1 MRGPSSD
8 VTPSA
13 GGSPSP
19 AAELPRVSTGA
30 AVLRLGQILG
40 TAAGGTAGQLARRS
54 WRRLTGRPVERG
66 WPEEFARIVERLGPA
81 FIKFAQ
87 IASTREDVLPPRA
100 CGALK
105 RLHDAVE
112 PMNDDEVRRALTE
125 HFGPDWPDT
134 LRDFRLEPLGSG
146 SIACVYPARLADGT
160 PVAVKL
166 RRPDLTDVMRRDVA
180 ILCTVFELAGRLP
193 GLRGAP
199 LSGMARA
206 VGASVL
212 HQLDLGAEA
221 ENLALLCEDLSTL
234 EFIDVPEP
242 VKELCGDSCV
252 VMSFVPGVRERVD
265 VTELSPERRRTLAE
279 QTLRAVFEMLFCT
292 GLVHCDLHP
301 GNLRLAPTGSVVL
314 LDAGF
319 VYRTP
324 EIVRENLALFFLNLG
339 FRNGP
344 RCADAVL
351 ASAGQVD
358 GHSDID
364 AFTEDMTRLVN
375 RFGGTTAKDFDLIA
389 FSTELFAS
397 QRRNGIYASSEFVF
411 PLLALLMVEE
421 TVRRLDPDVDFQAI
435 ARPIVFRAAA
445 GRPAGERRR
454 RLETGARP
462 PVSSEEVL
470 PEAG

>member
-1 MRGPSSD
+1 MS
-8 VTPSA
+8 TP
-13 GGSPSP
+13 P
-19 AAELPRVSTGA
+19 AAPLPRVSTGA
-30 AVLRLGQILG
+30 AALRLGQILT
-40 TAAGGTAGQLARRS
+40 TAAGGTARQVARRS
-54 WRRLTGRPVERG
+54 WRRLTGRQITRG
-66 WPEEFARIVERLGPA
+66 WPEEFARIIERLGPA

-87 IASTREDVLPPRA
+87 IASTREDVMPPRV
-100 CGALK
+100 CGALR

-112 PMNDDEVRRALTE
+112 PMRPDDVRRALTE
-125 HFGPDWPDT
+125 HFGPDWADV
-134 LRDFRLEPLGSG
+134 LRDFSPEPLGSG

-180 ILCTVFELAGRLP
+180 ILCGVFALAGRLP

-199 LSGMARA
+199 LSDMARA

-212 HQLDLGAEA
+212 HQLDLQAEA
-221 ENLALLCEDLSTL
+221 ENLALLHEDLSTL
-234 EFIDVPEP
+234 EFVAVPEP
-242 VKELCGDSCV
+242 VKELCGESCV
-252 VMSFVPGVRERVD
+252 VMGFVPGVREVVD
-265 VTELSPERRRTLAE
+265 VAELNEERRRTLAD
-279 QTLRAVFEMLFCT
+279 QTLRSVFEMLFCT

-301 GNLRLAPTGSVVL
+301 GNLRLTRTGSVVV

-324 EIVRENLALFFLNLG
+324 EVVRENLALFFLNLG

-344 RCADAVL
+344 RCAEAVL
-351 ASAGQVD
+351 ASAEQVD
-358 GHSDID
+358 KHSDID
-364 AFTEDMTRLVN
+364 AFVEDMTRLVD
-375 RFGGTTAKDFDLIA
+375 RFGGTTARDFDLIE

-411 PLLALLMVEE
+411 PLLALLMVEQ

-454 RLETGARP
+454 RLETGGDP
-462 PVSSEEVL
+462 PGSGTAQTRRRL
-470 PEAG
+470 LDGDLLR

>member
-1 MRGPSSD
+1 MT
-8 VTPSA
+8 VATN
-13 GGSPSP
+13 GSPPP
-19 AAELPRVSTGA
+19 AVELPTVSTGA
-30 AVLRLGQILG
+30 AVFRLGQILG
-40 TAAGGTAGQLARRS
+40 TAAGGSARQLARRS
-54 WRRLTGRPVERG
+54 WLRLTRRQITRG
-66 WPEEFARIVERLGPA
+66 WPEEFARIIERLGPA

-112 PMNDDEVRRALTE
+112 PMSDDDVHRALTE
-125 HFGPDWPDT
+125 HFGPDWSDV
-134 LRDFRLEPLGSG
+134 LHDFRFEPLGSG
-146 SIACVYPARLADGT
+146 SIACVYPALLADGT

-180 ILCTVFELAGRLP
+180 ILCTVFALVGRLP

-212 HQLDLGAEA
+212 RQLDLQEEA
-221 ENLALLCEDLSTL
+221 ENLALLVEDLSTL
-234 EFIDVPEP
+234 EFIAVPEP
-242 VKELCGDSCV
+242 VKELSGESCV
-252 VMSFVPGVRERVD
+252 VMTFVPGVRDRVEMD
-265 VTELSPERRRTLAE
+265 ELSPERRRTLAD

-301 GNLRLAPTGSVVL
+301 GNLRLTTKGSVVM

-324 EIVRENLALFFLNLG
+324 EVVRENLALFFLNLG
-339 FRNGP
+339 FRNGLG
-344 RCADAVL
+344 CAKAVL
-351 ASAGQVD
+351 ASAEQVD
-358 GHSDID
+358 KHSDVD
-364 AFTEDMTRLVN
+364 AFIEDMTRLVN
-375 RFGGTTAKDFDLIA
+375 RYGGMTARDFDLIA

-397 QRRNGIYASSEFVF
+397 QRRNDIYASSEFVF

-454 RLETGARP
+454 RLETGGRAKGL
-462 PVSSEEVL
+462 SGEVL
-470 PEAG
+470 FRTG